1 MTLAEFYP
9 VARGAHLALAT
20 LSVGLFMAR
29 WFGAVLERGWVLGPL
44 ARRASVAIDSLLLGA
59 GVLLWVSL
67 RLNPLRDQWLAV
79 KLALIVAYIVLGSFA
94 MKRAKGPRLRAM
106 FGWAALACIAMVVG
120 VAVSRDAALP
130 LRWLGV
136 MR

>member
-9 VARGAHLALAT
+9 VVRGVHLTLAT
-20 LSVGLFMAR
+20 LSVGLFLVR
-29 WFGAVLERGWVLGPL
+29 WFGAVLERAWVLAPL
-44 ARRASVAIDSLLLGA
+44 ARRASVVIDSLLLGA

-67 RLNPLRDQWLAV
+67 QLNPMRDAWLAV

-94 MKRAKGPRLRAM
+94 LKRAKTPRLRAM
-106 FGWAALACIAMVVG
+106 FGWAAIACIATVVG
-120 VAVSRDAALP
+120 VAVSHDAALP
-130 LRWLGV
+130 LRWLGL

>member
-1 MTLAEFYP
+1 VTLAEFYP
-9 VARGAHLALAT
+9 VARGAHLALAA

-29 WFGAVLERGWVLGPL
+29 WFGAVLERAWVLGPL

-67 RLNPLRDQWLAV
+67 QLNPLRDQWLAV

-94 MKRAKGPRLRAM
+94 IKRAKAPRLRAM
-106 FGWAALACIAMVVG
+106 FGWAALACIAAVVG
-120 VAVSRDAALP
+120 VAVSHDAALP